1 VDVPVVANGA
11 ITIDR
16 ERLRGRF
23 AVPFGDLRGADDQR
37 LMRAGQVT
45 EAFNSPFWPFVVA
58 STSVGQEGLDFHL
71 YSHAVVHWNLP
82 SNPVDLEQREGR
94 VHRFKGHA
102 VRKNLATQF
111 AGEVASAG
119 GDPWDRMF
127 ELAAEARAPHET
139 EITPYWVY
147 PLDGGARVERHVPM
161 LPFSR
166 EVGRYERLKRSL
178 AAYRLAFGA
187 PRQEELV
194 SYLSHRYD
202 ADELAHLSETLR
214 VDLGPTVL
222 TPAERVNYRA

>member
-1 VDVPVVANGA
+1 MV
-11 ITIDR
+11 
-16 ERLRGRF
+16 
-23 AVPFGDLRGADDQR
+23 
-37 LMRAGQVT
+37 
-45 EAFNSPFWPFVVA
+45 
-58 STSVGQEGLDFHL
+58 
-71 YSHAVVHWNLP
+71 NLP

-102 VRKNLATQF
+102 VRKNLAARF
-111 AGEVASAG
+111 AAEVTSAQ
-119 GDPWDRMF
+119 GDPWDKMF
-127 ELAAEARAPHET
+127 ELATDARAPDET

-147 PLDGGARVERHVPM
+147 PLDGGAKVERHVPM

-202 ADELAHLSETLR
+202 ADELARLTETLQ
-214 VDLGPTVL
+214 VDLAPTVL
-222 TPAERVNYRA
+222 SPAQRADYRG